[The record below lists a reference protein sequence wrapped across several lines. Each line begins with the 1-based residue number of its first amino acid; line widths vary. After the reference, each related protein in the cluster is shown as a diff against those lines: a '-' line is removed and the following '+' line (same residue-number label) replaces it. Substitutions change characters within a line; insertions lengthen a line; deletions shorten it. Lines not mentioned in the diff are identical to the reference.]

1 LKSVKATTV
10 AYNTNGFK
18 FTIDAVIHDTGTPTD
33 FYKNGLK
40 YSAAAMT
47 LSQYATA
54 NAAAGI
60 VFARQGAGLGAPIS
74 LAVKP
79 TITSTLAKPHVDGLA
94 TDAFTYTTNS
104 GMALTS
110 GGTVSASNSTVQA
123 FKVADAGILGINV
136 THTATLAS
144 ALTTVAIQVQQV
156 TCLDIYT
163 TAPAQYLCV
172 LTSI

>member
-1 LKSVKATTV
+1 MVS
-10 AYNTNGFK
+10 
-18 FTIDAVIHDTGTPTD
+18 
-33 FYKNGLK
+33 
-40 YSAAAMT
+40 
-47 LSQYATA
+47 
-54 NAAAGI
+54 
-60 VFARQGAGLGAPIS
+60 LG
-74 LAVKP
+74 VKP
-79 TITSTLAKPHVDGLA
+79 SITSTLAKPHVDGLA

-104 GMALTS
+104 GMALTT
-110 GGTVSASNSTVQA
+110 GTVSASNSTVQA

>member
-1 LKSVKATTV
+1 M
-10 AYNTNGFK
+10 G
-18 FTIDAVIHDTGTPTD
+18 
-33 FYKNGLK
+33 
-40 YSAAAMT
+40 AAAMT

-94 TDAFTYTTNS
+94 TDAF
-104 GMALTS
+104 
-110 GGTVSASNSTVQA
+110 NSTVQA
-123 FKVADAGILGINV
+123 FKVADAGKLGINV

-144 ALTTVAIQVQQV
+144 ALTTVAIEVQQV